1 MLIFCVF
8 PYLGEKKAML
18 EKDELTALCALNKV
32 LGYVPAAGHALLSRF
47 GAAAPVF
54 SHKNA
59 AVREALGKYREFADQ
74 LDRKL
79 LEWAERELD
88 RMAEGGFRFIG
99 FGDGDYPTLLA
110 ECEDPPLG
118 LYYNA
123 GSPPAEVFEMR
134 PCISV
139 VGTRDLSPYG
149 RDWCR
154 KLVLAMGEASLP
166 PCIVSGLAFGADGIA
181 HRTALECGLTTVG
194 VMATGIEKVYPWQHA
209 ELAGQMVRTPGCAV
223 VTDYPSGSS
232 PVALNFVRRNRIIA
246 GLSRATVVVESRTKG
261 GSLITAKYACDY
273 NRDVFALPGR
283 ADDVR
288 SAGCNSLIRQR
299 MADIVTDPED
309 LVERLGLGK
318 TARRRKAGLEAL
330 LGRKYG
336 TGSPLVLMGLFVKGH
351 PGATLEEIVRETGWT
366 WPEVQE
372 RAAILETDGFLETD
386 ILRRCTI
393 PTKIA

>member
-1 MLIFCVF
+1 MSRT
-8 PYLGEKKAML
+8 
-18 EKDELTALCALNKV
+18 DERTALCALNKA
-32 LGYVPAAGHALLSRF
+32 LGYVPAAGHALLRHF

-54 SHKNA
+54 DQPD
-59 AVREALGKYREFADQ
+59 AVLREALGPYRDFAEQ
-74 LDRKL
+74 LDGKL
-79 LEWAERELD
+79 LEWAAGELD
-88 RMAEGGFRFIG
+88 RIASGGFRMIG
-99 FGDGDYPTLLA
+99 FGEEDYPSLLT
-110 ECEDPPLG
+110 ECEDPPLA
-118 LYYNA
+118 LYFNA
-123 GSPPAEVFEMR
+123 SSPPAAVFEMR
-134 PCISV
+134 PCIAV

-154 KLVLAMGEASLP
+154 RLILAMGEASVP

-194 VMATGIEKVYPWQHA
+194 VMATGIEKVYPWQHT

-223 VTDYPSGSS
+223 VTDYPTGSA
-232 PVALNFVRRNRIIA
+232 PVALNFIRRNRIIA
-246 GLSRATVVVESRTKG
+246 GLSRATVVIESRTKG

-273 NRDVFALPGR
+273 NRDVYALPGR

-336 TGSPLVLMGLFVKGH
+336 TDSPLIRLALTVKGH
-351 PGATLEEIVRETGWT
+351 PGISLDEIVRETGWS

-386 ILRRCTI
+386 LLRRCTI
-393 PTKIA
+393 PAKIV

>member
-1 MLIFCVF
+1 M
-8 PYLGEKKAML
+8 
-18 EKDELTALCALNKV
+18 
-32 LGYVPAAGHALLSRF
+32 AA
-47 GAAAPVF
+47 
-54 SHKNA
+54 
-59 AVREALGKYREFADQ
+59 
-74 LDRKL
+74 
-79 LEWAERELD
+79 
-88 RMAEGGFRFIG
+88 GGFRFIG
-99 FGDGDYPTLLA
+99 FGDGDYPALLA

-123 GSPPAEVFEMR
+123 SSTPTEVFEMR

-154 KLVLAMGEASLP
+154 KLVLAMGEASVP

-336 TGSPLVLMGLFVKGH
+336 PDSPLVKLGLLVKGR
-351 PGATLEEIVRETGWT
+351 PGVSLEVDAL
-366 WPEVQE
+366 V
-372 RAAILETDGFLETD
+372 
-386 ILRRCTI
+386 
-393 PTKIA
+393 K